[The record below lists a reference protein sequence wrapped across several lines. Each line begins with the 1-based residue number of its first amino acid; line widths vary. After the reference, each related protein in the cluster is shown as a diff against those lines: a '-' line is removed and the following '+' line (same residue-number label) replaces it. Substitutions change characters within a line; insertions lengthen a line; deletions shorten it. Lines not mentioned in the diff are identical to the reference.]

1 MQQVALSSLF
11 NLENFEE
18 KLFHFLHVR
27 SYVLEVWVCFLQVSY
42 KSRKVFPDKSSIL
55 LWTQDVS
62 EKFMLNK
69 KYELQRQMQTF
80 QV

>member
-1 MQQVALSSLF
+1 MQQVGFFSEY
-11 NLENFEE
+11 NLENFKQE
-18 KLFHFLHVR
+18 LFHLLHVR
-27 SYVLEVWVCFLQVSY
+27 SYILQVGVCFLQVSY
-42 KSRKVFPDKSSIL
+42 KSRKMFPDKSSVL

-69 KYELQRQMQTF
+69 KYKFQRQMQTF